1 MACAS
6 EFSPCCIGKSLNS
19 PCHEICFTKF
29 KGFRDFEEFSEENQQ
44 LLILRCKVSQIKQ
57 VCFHHEKIYL
67 SRFENVNGKFCCDP
81 FKKHKTNV
89 KSTYAG

>member
-6 EFSPCCIGKSLNS
+6 ELSPCCVGKSLND

-29 KGFRDFEEFSEENQQ
+29 KDFREFEEFSEENQQ
-44 LLILRCKVSQIKQ
+44 LLSLRCKVSSIKR
-57 VCFHHEKIYL
+57 VRFHHEKIYL

-81 FKKHKTNV
+81 FKKHKTNM
-89 KSTYAG
+89 KSTYAS